1 MVGYISPNTPFF
13 DDHRAAFV
21 WLICAILND
30 MKSNHHIWRVWVN
43 LLHRWGLQAFA
54 ASFLEAV
61 GPLAILGAQ
70 LVYIGS
76 PLLRPLVPA
85 THLDAL
91 AKVLED
97 TDEAQDFIH
106 FLQETA

>member
-1 MVGYISPNTPFF
+1 MN
-13 DDHRAAFV
+13 
-21 WLICAILND
+21 
-30 MKSNHHIWRVWVN
+30 SNHHIWRVWVN
-43 LLHRWGLQAFA
+43 FLRRWGLQAFV

-61 GPLAILGAQ
+61 GPLSILGAQ

-76 PLLRPLVPA
+76 PLLQPLVPA
-85 THLDAL
+85 PHLDAL

-97 TDEAQDFIH
+97 TDEAQDFLY